1 MRFDVILTATGE
13 TGIAGA
19 GSLEDLKNL
28 TKMLRDEFD
37 LPVYVDMNNQTILI
51 GEIED
56 ENKDDCECTFYE
68 DTQLCDGDCE
78 HCRINDDWTI

>member
-28 TKMLRDEFD
+28 TEMLRDEFG

-51 GEIED
+51 GDIED
-56 ENKDDCECTFYE
+56 AYV
-68 DTQLCDGDCE
+68 CDGDCE
-78 HCRINDDWTI
+78 HCCIDDNDWAI